1 MRLVFLVLNLE
12 FCTILDHSCLA
23 LHNFLIKKCPT
34 VYTPQGPWIMKMKTV
49 KLLLVNGDNKFEN
62 LALPG
67 MNHTKSASQMRDYLS
82 EYVNGPGQVP
92 WQWKVLLP

>member
-1 MRLVFLVLNLE
+1 M
-12 FCTILDHSCLA
+12 
-23 LHNFLIKKCPT
+23 HNFLIKKCPT
-34 VYTPQGPWIMKMKTV
+34 VYTPTGALDYENENGEVIAGEWRQT
-49 KLLLVNGDNKFEN
+49 GDNKFEN

-67 MNHTKSASQMRDYLS
+67 MNHTRSASQMRDYLS